1 MSSRKLQARTGSV
14 TGSVT
19 GTIDSAEQVMS
30 RTWNVIWVLLVVAG
44 LHGCASM
51 SGDECVTSDWAAI
64 GYEDG
69 ARGYTSDRL
78 SQHRKACAK
87 HGVTPDF
94 AAYQNGR
101 EQGLVE
107 YCQPGRGFQVGSNG
121 GSYNGVCN
129 ANQEGDFLD
138 AYNAGRQLHILQS
151 NVNRASSGIKAR
163 QNELERIDEK
173 ILEKEAELINGDTT
187 TERRVILLAEL
198 KNLSERIGELESE
211 IEELYQQRARYQVEL
226 EQYQVALIDYGY

>member
-1 MSSRKLQARTGSV
+1 MGKIR
-14 TGSVT
+14 
-19 GTIDSAEQVMS
+19 
-30 RTWNVIWVLLVVAG
+30 NVIWVTLAVAG
-44 LHGCASM
+44 LNGCASM
-51 SGDECVTSDWAAI
+51 SGDECMTSDWAAI

-107 YCQPGRGFQVGSNG
+107 YCQPGRGFQIGSNG

-151 NVNRASSGIKAR
+151 NVNRASSGINAR